1 MDSNKI
7 KIYIDDFGPIKGHF
21 EVEVKPFM
29 VFSGESGLG
38 KSYTALLTHYVYRI
52 ICGEELH
59 SFFSSLNVDYDD
71 LKQRPSEG
79 EIQIYR
85 FIRQDFCEWVDR
97 SALEYMRNVLG
108 NPNFKAEIHID
119 FSGIDENLNYYFSRN
134 IIQAQG
140 DIIEYYDNVKFIN
153 ENYSLRLAKDSG
165 KWYNIPFVILF
176 SRYLR
181 EKFEITSSLTFFMP
195 PSRGA
200 LVALPDA
207 ERLSLQKTMGM
218 YQEFLS
224 GLSVLKAMPQGSDLG
239 YIRTLTHDVL
249 HGEIKIKDSEMVYV
263 MSDSE
268 IPITA
273 AAASIKELAPFSLMI
288 QKGVLERYSILFE
301 EPESHLHPEMQ
312 IQVADLL
319 AWALSLHSHIQITSH
334 SDYVL
339 RRLNDLIRLHIL
351 KQKMNDDERFQK
363 YCSEY
368 GFNPSITIDPTIV
381 GAYFFEHGEDNHVRI
396 VRQDVSHGIPFDTFK
411 EVLNSQLSNS
421 AHLYDTVEEFL

>member
-1 MDSNKI
+1 MNSNKV

-21 EVEVKPFM
+21 EIEVKPFM

-38 KSYTALLTHYVYRI
+38 KSYTALLTHYVYRV

-71 LKQRPSEG
+71 LKPEQSEG
-79 EIQIYR
+79 EILLFQFVR
-85 FIRQDFCEWVDR
+85 HDFCEWVDR

-108 NPNFKAEIHID
+108 NPNFKAQIHID
-119 FSGIDENLNYYFSRN
+119 FAGIDEKLKFYFSRN
-134 IIQAQG
+134 IIQAQS
-140 DIIEYYDNVKFIN
+140 DIIDYYDRVKLIN
-153 ENYSLRLAKDSG
+153 EDYSLRLPKESG
-165 KWYNIPFVILF
+165 KWYNIPFVVLF
-176 SRYLR
+176 SQYLR
-181 EKFEITSSLTFFMP
+181 EKFEITPSYTFFMP

-207 ERLSLQKTMGM
+207 ERLNLQRSMGM
-218 YQEFLS
+218 YQEFLN
-224 GLSVLKAMPQGSDLG
+224 GLSVLKSMTQGTDLG
-239 YIRTLTHDVL
+239 YIRTLTHSVL

-263 MSDSE
+263 MPDGE

-273 AAASIKELAPFSLMI
+273 AAASVKELAPFSLMI
-288 QKGVLERYSILFE
+288 QKGVLGRYSILFE

-339 RRLNDLIRLHIL
+339 RRLNDLIRLNIL
-351 KQKMNDDERFQK
+351 KQRMNDDERFRK
-363 YCSEY
+363 YCSEH
-368 GFNPSITIDPTIV
+368 GFDASITIDPSIV
-381 GAYFFEHGEDNHVRI
+381 GAYFFENNADNHVRI
-396 VRQDVSHGIPFDTFK
+396 VRQDVSRGIPFDTFK
-411 EVLNSQLSNS
+411 EILNSQLGNS
-421 AHLYDTVEEFL
+421 ANLYDTVEEFL